1 MASLWLCPL
10 ATTCATAAH
19 RHQSITT
26 VCPPPRRKEGQSR
39 CRPRHDE
46 LVKGRLRVKS
56 SHASL
61 IPETLSNRTGGR
73 ASRLDS
79 PFFSFF
85 FSFFFLK
92 KNYSLPTLTLQWK
105 AGRQSASGFRSL
117 DRPTAARGTVCALNV
132 HVSTEQ
138 NGGGLFL
145 LLVVVVP
152 PPSFEVAL
160 AFHKWTN
167 GLTGRERTHA
177 PTHPHPP
184 FPPRARDDGWGQR
197 ASGWI

>member
-1 MASLWLCPL
+1 MCNSSTSTPIHNYCVSPPKAEGRTVQMSPKTRRIGQGKASC
-10 ATTCATAAH
+10 
-19 RHQSITT
+19 Q
-26 VCPPPRRKEGQSR
+26 VQSR
-39 CRPRHDE
+39 IPDPRDIVE
-46 LVKGRLRVKS
+46 S
-56 SHASL
+56 D
-61 IPETLSNRTGGR
+61 GR
-73 ASRLDS
+73 AGVSVG
-79 PFFSFF
+79 FTFF
-85 FSFFFLK
+85 FLFFFLFFLK

>member
-61 IPETLSNRTGGR
+61 IPETLSNRAGGR

-85 FSFFFLK
+85 FSFFFK
-92 KNYSLPTLTLQWK
+92 KKLLTAYADTAMESRATICIRFPQS
-105 AGRQSASGFRSL
+105 RQTYRGTRHGVCIECACL
-117 DRPTAARGTVCALNV
+117 DRTKRGRPFSSSCCCC
-132 HVSTEQ
+132 SPS
-138 NGGGLFL
+138 L
-145 LLVVVVP
+145 LRGCSRIP
-152 PPSFEVAL
+152 QMD
-160 AFHKWTN
+160 KWTDWP
-167 GLTGRERTHA
+167 RTHSR
-177 PTHPHPP
+177 THPSPSP
-184 FPPRARDDGWGQR
+184 FPP
-197 ASGWI
+197 ASPR